1 MPLINQENR
10 NFRCFRTFYDFL
22 QLKKIAKRYK
32 TQYDETLAQK
42 ETLDKKL
49 SEEQAH
55 VDSSKQDDLI
65 KTLNEE
71 KKSLQEEMEKLN
83 QNITANKVS
92 G

>member
-10 NFRCFRTFYDFL
+10 NFRCFRIFYDFL

-55 VDSSKQDDLI
+55 VDTSKQDDLI